1 MTRTIKRVC
10 IYCASSQ
17 QIDSEYLNGAWQ
29 LGRELAEQN
38 VTIVYGGGSTGMMG
52 AVANGALSVGGTVI
66 GILPHFMNDLE
77 WGHQGLTELRLVD
90 DMHERK
96 RLMAESADAII
107 ALPGGCGTFE
117 ELFEAITW
125 KRLGLYF
132 NPIILVNIRGFF
144 DPCIELL
151 TRCINE
157 RFMDERHG
165 LMWTVVERPEQVVQA
180 IQKAPEWDASARSFA
195 ALR

>member
-1 MTRTIKRVC
+1 
-10 IYCASSQ
+10 
-17 QIDSEYLNGAWQ
+17 
-29 LGRELAEQN
+29 
-38 VTIVYGGGSTGMMG
+38 MMG